1 MINTIGLPF
10 QDESIKQ
17 TAQLMYQTALME
29 SGFTPTDPNEFA
41 SRIYNSVKSSLKVNP
56 NAVVEEEDDA
66 EEVETETD
74 TKEAAATP
82 EAEDDASKDDAD
94 TEPSAVKDEL

>member
-1 MINTIGLPF
+1 
-10 QDESIKQ
+10 
-17 TAQLMYQTALME
+17 ME
-29 SGFTPTDPNEFA
+29 SGFTPPDPNDFA
-41 SRIYNSVKSSLKVNP
+41 SRIYNSVKASLRVNP
-56 NAVVEEEDDA
+56 DAVVEEEEDA

-82 EAEDDASKDDAD
+82 KAEDDASKDDAD